1 MKNFMLLRVP
11 AESKSEAFIR
21 NTVASFTIE
30 LNPTLD
36 QLEDIKM
43 AVSEAVTNCVVH
55 AYKDRIQGEIEVFAE
70 IINSEIHIRITDFG
84 CGIRD
89 INEALSPYFTT
100 DSTTERAGIGFTV
113 MRSFMDDLSVK
124 NNEYG
129 GVTVLMRKNLIKE
142 D

>member
-11 AESKSEAFIR
+11 AQSKNEAFVR
-21 NTVASFTIE
+21 NTIATFCIE

-36 QLEDIKM
+36 QLEDVKM

-55 AYKDRIQGEIEVFAE
+55 AYEGRTLGEIEIYGE

-84 CGIRD
+84 RGIKD
-89 INEALSPYFTT
+89 VEEALSPYFTT
-100 DSTTERAGIGFTV
+100 DTNSERAGIGFTV
-113 MRSFMDDLSVK
+113 MRSFMDELTVS

-129 GVTVLMRKNLIKE
+129 GVTVFMRKNLIKE